1 MAQTD
6 ISKGRFAIFHHVH
19 RSDELH
25 LWLGRPG
32 AGYEKTFRCT
42 PHDPRV
48 ASWAEPLLWTVADW
62 DWLGLGPDIKAEFV
76 VAAFGWFAWLSIYP
90 GDSRRGNPWVGGWCT
105 PRVTGVVPIA
115 QWLAR
120 SLQLS
125 ELTPETCGGCL
136 RFVGGF
142 GSGGNT
148 VFTSA
153 QICWKGVALALVLSR
168 LTGTPVL
175 IGGDEQGRCKYPCGS
190 TYPGWTQ
197 KLPGWSRMI
206 IASDIES
213 VSTVPVPPPQ
223 HNVCSRW
230 HALSEEAIAGCL
242 KRLTGTMP
250 ERPLGL
256 EEACTFLLE
265 E

>member
-1 MAQTD
+1 MAQID
-6 ISKGRFAIFHHVH
+6 RSSGRFAVFDHQEQA
-19 RSDELH
+19 DEVYLR
-25 LWLGRPG
+25 LGSPG
-32 AGYEKTFRCT
+32 SGYEKMFQCT
-42 PHDPRV
+42 PATPEIE
-48 ASWAEPLLWTVADW
+48 AWAAPLMWQVADPY
-62 DWLGLGPDIKAEFV
+62 WLYSHDIQAEFV
-76 VAAFGWFAWLSIYP
+76 LAAFGWFAWLAVYP
-90 GDSRRGNPWVGGWCT
+90 NIFRREGPEGRGWCT
-105 PRVTGVVPIA
+105 PRPTEALPIA

-120 SLQLS
+120 SLQFG
-125 ELTPETCGGCL
+125 EPATEPCVGCL
-136 RFVGGF
+136 RFVGGV

-148 VFTSA
+148 VSTPA

-197 KLPGWSRMI
+197 GLPDWSRMI

-213 VSTVPVPPPQ
+213 ASTVPVPPPQ
-223 HNVCSRW
+223 HNVCGRW
-230 HALSEEAIAGCL
+230 HALGEEAIAGCL
-242 KRLTGTMP
+242 ERLSAMVP
-250 ERPLGL
+250 KRPLGL